1 MSTTKP
7 FAQDIDGVPRD
18 PHCDPEVLKG
28 ALKFRAREGDLVLL
42 SFPKSGTHWV
52 LYIVQLILKK
62 GQPITS
68 YDGFTQNII
77 YLGVTHPDDLK
88 PSLPLRLI
96 SSHYP
101 LRKEFISSEAKY
113 IYVTRNPW
121 DVCVSFY
128 HMVTSLSAYRFQD
141 GTFDQFFDAF
151 MSEDVAGYGN
161 YFDHV
166 VSGYE
171 LKDIPNV
178 FFVTYENLTKDTRG
192 TVLKLARFLGDSY
205 AVDLEKD
212 NRMLNEMLERCSADH
227 MREAMVAD
235 LRTNSNP
242 GIDKVLRRL
251 DENCKDGHSGDSKK
265 YCFVRE
271 AKVGGWKRY
280 FSREQLRRLEEAIK
294 KVEEISP
301 VMELW
306 NDIREEATAASTDK

>member
-7 FAQDIDGVPRD
+7 FAQNIDGVPRD

-28 ALKFRAREGDLVLL
+28 ALEFRAQEGDLVLL
-42 SFPKSGTHWV
+42 SFPKTGTHWV

-68 YDGFTQNII
+68 YDEFTQNMI
-77 YLGVTHPDDLK
+77 YLGVSHPDDLK
-88 PSLPLRLI
+88 PSLPLRVI

-101 LRKEFISSEAKY
+101 LRNESMSSEAKY
-113 IYVTRNPW
+113 IYVARNPW

-128 HMVTSLSAYRFQD
+128 HMATSLSAYRFQH

-151 MSEDVAGYGN
+151 LSEDVAGCGN

-205 AVDLEKD
+205 AADLEKD
-212 NRMLNEMLERCSADH
+212 NRLLNELLERCSADH
-227 MREAMVAD
+227 MKETMVGD
-235 LRTNSNP
+235 LNRNSNP
-242 GIDKVLRRL
+242 SIDNLLRRL
-251 DENCKDGHSGDSKK
+251 DANCKDGHSGDRKK
-265 YCFVRE
+265 YCLVRE

-294 KVEEISP
+294 KVEEISQ

-306 NDIREEATAASTDK
+306 SDIHEEATAALTAK